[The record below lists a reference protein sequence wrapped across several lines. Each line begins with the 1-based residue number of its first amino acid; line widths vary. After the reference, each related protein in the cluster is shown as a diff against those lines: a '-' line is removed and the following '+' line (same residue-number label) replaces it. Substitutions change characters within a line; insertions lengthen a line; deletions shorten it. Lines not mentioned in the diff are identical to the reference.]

1 MTKSLMDGLD
11 FSEKRRPVDADWTKA
26 RRLAVGALAV
36 VLALSAV
43 GAGGYFLWQNR
54 PVRLPRSAAEAVA
67 VINSGR
73 VERLNEDRQR
83 QYFDEAARLMR
94 DVPEEDR
101 RAMFRDEESR
111 EAMREVMME
120 QMDHSMR
127 EIARGNA
134 TFEEWARQMRSQWQS
149 RRPPDGPR
157 RPDGEQQAQ
166 RPEGAPEDG
175 RPSEADRR
183 QQMLGRMESG
193 FQNGDGQRMGLMMAF
208 RQRMGGMMRG
218 PGGPGGGQRPGGG
231 N

>member
-26 RRLAVGALAV
+26 RKLAVGALAV
-36 VLALSAV
+36 ALALSAI

-54 PVRLPRSAAEAVA
+54 PVRLPRTAAEAVA

-127 EIARGNA
+127 EIARGNV
-134 TFEEWARQMRSQWQS
+134 TFEEWAQQMREQWQN
-149 RRPPDGPR
+149 RRPPEGQR
-157 RPDGEQQAQ
+157 RPDGEQRAE

-175 RPSEADRR
+175 RPSEAERR
-183 QQMLGRMESG
+183 QQMMSRMEAG

-208 RQRMGGMMRG
+208 RQRMGGAMR
-218 PGGPGGGQRPGGG
+218 GPGGGQRPGGG